1 MKNGSDISYRFTAMA
16 VGMCVCLLVSNL
28 LEVKVV
34 EICGMPLTAGLFLF
48 PFSYVLNDCITE
60 VWGFRKARFVVWLG
74 FGAVFLSIAVFQLAV
89 WIPSPAYWEQGEAF
103 SAVYDMALR
112 IAVASLTAYL
122 MGSMV
127 NATVMSRMKKLS
139 EGRHFSAR
147 AILSSLCGEGVDSLF
162 YFPIAFLGVMP
173 LKKMLLMMVLQSLLK
188 TLYEILLL
196 PLLIPTVKYLKRK
209 ENTDVIDTR
218 ISYNPFRIKDF

>member
-1 MKNGSDISYRFTAMA
+1 MKSGSDISCRFTALA

-74 FGAVFLSIAVFQLAV
+74 FGAVFLSIAIFQLAIRV
-89 WIPSPAYWEQGEAF
+89 PSPAYWKQGEAF
-103 SAVYDMALR
+103 SAVYDMAFR

-122 MGSMV
+122 TGSMV
-127 NATVMSRMKKLS
+127 NATVMSKMKRLS
-139 EGRHFSAR
+139 DGRHFSVR
-147 AILSSLCGEGVDSLF
+147 AVLSSLCGESVDSLI

-173 LKKMLLMMVLQSLLK
+173 LKEMLLMTALQTLLK

-196 PLLIPTVKYLKRK
+196 PLLIPTVRYLKRK
-209 ENTDVIDTR
+209 ENTDIIDR
-218 ISYNPFRIKDF
+218 DISYNPFRITDF